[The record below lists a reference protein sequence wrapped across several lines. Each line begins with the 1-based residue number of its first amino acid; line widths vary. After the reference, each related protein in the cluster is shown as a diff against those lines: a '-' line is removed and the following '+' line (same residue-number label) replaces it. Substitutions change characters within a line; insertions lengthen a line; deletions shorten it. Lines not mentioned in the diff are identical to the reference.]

1 MGDESEP
8 TSMALSVSSAKFSA
22 ARDTLPLLEKGQI
35 KDQSLRLGTLI
46 PNPREHGKKIDF

>member
-8 TSMALSVSSAKFSA
+8 SSMALSVSSAKFSA